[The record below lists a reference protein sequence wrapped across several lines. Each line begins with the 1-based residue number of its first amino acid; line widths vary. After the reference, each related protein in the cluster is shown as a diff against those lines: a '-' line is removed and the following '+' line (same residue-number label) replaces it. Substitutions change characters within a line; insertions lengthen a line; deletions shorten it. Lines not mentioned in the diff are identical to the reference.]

1 MLSMRLLKL
10 RHDRTEIGFLSAR
23 LLEEE
28 SATESNW
35 QLRVEEPAS
44 VEGFRDHLTDGSSMS
59 LGMVTRDGV
68 HLRGEAYVSSISDG
82 MDAARM
88 VALAGTGPLRRA

>member
-1 MLSMRLLKL
+1 MLSKRLLKL

-28 SATESNW
+28 SATESSW
-35 QLRVEEPAS
+35 QLRVEEPSS

-68 HLRGEAYVSSISDG
+68 HLRGDAYVSSISDG

-88 VALAGTGPLRRA
+88 VVLAGTGPLRRA

>member
-1 MLSMRLLKL
+1 MPPRRLYKL

-23 LLEEE
+23 LVEEE
-28 SATESNW
+28 SARESSW

-44 VEGFRDHLTDGSSMS
+44 VEDFRNHLTDGSSMS

-82 MDAARM
+82 MDAATL
-88 VALAGTGPLRRA
+88 VVLAGAGPLRRG